1 MRASDLLGAA
11 VLDRRGTELGHVHDL
26 ILLQDGPPIG
36 PVGAAFRLRALL
48 FGAPAVGVRL
58 GFARR
63 DVRGPWPLR
72 ALFSALHDRMLIA
85 TWPEVVAIEEGQ
97 IRLSVPEDDVR
108 HRLDLEPQPGRLVDA
123 GLELLDRQ
131 MLDPEGRM
139 AGNVDD
145 LELTL
150 PPEGGP
156 PVVSA
161 ILAGPGALSRRIG
174 GRLGNAIASLHE
186 RLQECDIEG
195 PARISFGVV
204 ASIGSDVRLTVSR
217 QDLEINRFERWVRD
231 TIIAKIPG
239 SETKA

>member
-11 VLDRRGTELGHVHDL
+11 VLDARGTELGHVHDL

-36 PVGAAFRLRALL
+36 PVGAAFRLYALL
-48 FGAPAVGVRL
+48 FGAPAIGVRL

-72 ALFSALHDRMLIA
+72 AVFSALHGRMRVA
-85 TWPEVVAIEEGQ
+85 TWEDVAAIEERR
-97 IRLSVPEDDVR
+97 IRLSVPGDDVR
-108 HRLDLEPQPGRLVDA
+108 HRVDTDAQAGHVVDA
-123 GLELLDRQ
+123 GLEMLDRQ

-145 LELTL
+145 LELTI
-150 PPEGGP
+150 PSEGGR

-174 GRLGNAIASLHE
+174 GRLGDAIASVHE

-217 QDLEINRFERWVRD
+217 QDLEIYRFERWVRD
-231 TIIAKIPG
+231 TIVTRIPG
-239 SETKA
+239 SKTKG